1 MIETKQLIKQFGD
14 LQVLKGIDLSIA
26 DGEMVSIVGDSGAGK
41 TTLLQILG
49 TLDRPSSGAV
59 IYDGVEVSQLQSN
72 ALADFRNK
80 HIGFVFQFHQLLP
93 EFTCIENV
101 MMPAL
106 IQGMGQQAAIERAT
120 YLLNY
125 LGLSH
130 RLEHKPNELSG
141 GEQQRCSVARA
152 LMNQP
157 KVVFADEPSGN
168 LDSRNAADLHQL
180 FLNIRKDFGT
190 SFIIVTHNEEL
201 AALADRKLIMKDGV
215 ISAWDFA
222 H

>member
-80 HIGFVFQFHQLLP
+80 HIGFVFQFDQLLP

-215 ISAWDFA
+215 ISA
-222 H
+222 

>member
-1 MIETKQLIKQFGD
+1 
-14 LQVLKGIDLSIA
+14 
-26 DGEMVSIVGDSGAGK
+26 
-41 TTLLQILG
+41 
-49 TLDRPSSGAV
+49 
-59 IYDGVEVSQLQSN
+59 
-72 ALADFRNK
+72 
-80 HIGFVFQFHQLLP
+80 
-93 EFTCIENV
+93 
-101 MMPAL
+101 
-106 IQGMGQQAAIERAT
+106 
-120 YLLNY
+120 LNY

-180 FLNIRKDFGT
+180 FLNIREDFGT

-215 ISAWDFA
+215 ISA
-222 H
+222 